1 MTKIK
6 NIDIYELGQ
15 EKGSAT
21 WASTMIL
28 VKITTD
34 DGYVGYGEAVPTL
47 RVLPVIESI
56 KEISRVYIGK
66 DPFNVEKNRREWYKH
81 DFYNAQSFESTTA
94 LSAVDIASWDIIG
107 KILKT
112 PVYKILGGEYRN
124 RIRAY
129 ANGWYDN
136 CVTPD
141 QFAAKAKEWISKG
154 YTALK
159 FDPFGSYFDY
169 IDEKGLTEAEARVK
183 AVREAVGD
191 KIELLIE
198 HHGRFNVNSAIM
210 IAKKLEALNILFAEE
225 PVHPEDLEGLKK
237 YRKATSLRVAL
248 GERIINKVQ
257 ALQYMKEN
265 VVDFLQLDITN
276 SGGVTEARK
285 IVGMAEAFGIEM
297 AFHNAF
303 GPVQNAVTLQM
314 DASIP
319 LFLVQESF
327 YDVFPQWK
335 RDLIFNSTPLENGH
349 FSLPSRPGIGVEI
362 NEKIIEKYSVK
373 GQEYFNP
380 EEPVWVVNGTWVN
393 KSNL

>member
-1 MTKIK
+1 MTNIK

-28 VKITTD
+28 VKVTTD

-47 RVLPVIESI
+47 RVLPVIESLR
-56 KEISRVYIGK
+56 EISRVYIGK

-107 KILKT
+107 KALKT
-112 PVYKILGGEYRN
+112 PVYKLFGGEYRS

-136 CVTPD
+136 CVTPE
-141 QFAAKAKEWISKG
+141 QFAVKAKEWTSKG

-169 IDEKGLTEAEARVK
+169 IDERGLAEAEARVK

-210 IAKKLEALNILFAEE
+210 IAKRLESLNILFAEE
-225 PVHPEDLEGLKK
+225 PVHPEDIEGLKK

-257 ALQYMKEN
+257 ALQYMREN

-276 SGGVTEARK
+276 SGGITEARK

-303 GPVQNAVTLQM
+303 GPIQNAATLQM

-335 RDLIFNSTPLENGH
+335 RDLIFNSTPVENGH
-349 FSLPSRPGIGVEI
+349 FSLSSKPGIGVEI